1 MEQLRRINSDRKI
14 KLGFH
19 VAFALVAFFILV
31 DACVLANDVYGG
43 GPALVAIT
51 QALALIGYA
60 CYDFYVSSKH
70 LNHGRIDFGL
80 SVVVI
85 VSSAQSAV
93 MWGGLTSASFQGR
106 FHTLAPAILNATN
119 GTCLS
124 TCPSLMNVTAIAVLE
139 GVANSPQEK
148 GAETAMCAL
157 QLMLTCLWIPYTLS
171 QVSCALRS
179 VDADDDMIDD
189 DVNDGLDR
197 QLAPNEESNS

>member
-1 MEQLRRINSDRKI
+1 MGQLRRIYSDSNI

-19 VAFALVAFFILV
+19 VIFALVSLFVLV

-43 GPALVAIT
+43 GPALVAIA
-51 QALALIGYA
+51 QALALLAYA
-60 CYDFYVSSKH
+60 CYDFYVSSKR

-93 MWGGLTSASFQGR
+93 MWGGLTSSSFQSR
-106 FHTLAPAILNATN
+106 FRKLAPEILNATN

-124 TCPSLMNVTAIAVLE
+124 TCPSLMNETAIAVLT
-139 GVANSPQEK
+139 GVANSQQEK
-148 GAETAMCAL
+148 GAEIAMCAL
-157 QLMLTCLWIPYTLS
+157 QLTLMLLWIPYTLS

-179 VDADDDMIDD
+179 VDADTIIDD
-189 DVNDGLDR
+189 DVSDGLDR
-197 QLAPNEESNS
+197 QLVSDEESTS